1 MGSRQGG
8 REEAD
13 DDDDGRTFDLRC
25 TSSFIRPSI
34 NLDTP
39 RALSDL
45 SNTPTRP
52 RSSQREVQLEN
63 LSERK
68 GLVRL
73 GGGSKEAKREG
84 EGGGGGGRATD
95 NVLILYHVR
104 LSRQLVSGQVRIVT
118 RIDKV
123 VFEKVGLVEVG
134 RKDVRV
140 GEEGGEGR
148 VLACE
153 EGCEGVVWR
162 QVCER
167 GREGHFLPELMG
179 GIVFVLQV
187 GWGLGGSG
195 RDGQRS

>member
-73 GGGSKEAKREG
+73 GGGGARKRSERGKEEEVEG
-84 EGGGGGGRATD
+84 ERLTTFSYSTTSDFPVSWLAARY
-95 NVLILYHVR
+95 VL
-104 LSRQLVSGQVRIVT
+104 
-118 RIDKV
+118 
-123 VFEKVGLVEVG
+123 
-134 RKDVRV
+134 
-140 GEEGGEGR
+140 
-148 VLACE
+148 
-153 EGCEGVVWR
+153 
-162 QVCER
+162 
-167 GREGHFLPELMG
+167 
-179 GIVFVLQV
+179 
-187 GWGLGGSG
+187 
-195 RDGQRS
+195 